1 MAKGKAN
8 KNDKNV
14 KSTTKEEKK
23 VTETKEVK
31 KVVID
36 EPVKVQ
42 KPKSKY
48 DFDKKSIEKG
58 VITVLGA
65 IVFLLAIFFVSNK
78 ITDCDLGKFCDKVE
92 ENKKDVNP
100 LLAEGEVLD
109 ETKMKTLTEINYE
122 EYEKALKSKKTTTVV
137 YLVSDSSYWN
147 QYETPILKSVAYNYD
162 LDIKYLNYDNLT
174 EEQVAAIEK
183 LNKNITKETPALLI
197 VNNKKLVA
205 SQTTP
210 LSTSGMVSFFT
221 DNKII
226 KSEK

>member
-58 VITVLGA
+58 IITVLGA

-174 EEQVAAIEK
+174 EEQVAAIE
-183 LNKNITKETPALLI
+183 
-197 VNNKKLVA
+197 
-205 SQTTP
+205 
-210 LSTSGMVSFFT
+210 
-221 DNKII
+221 
-226 KSEK
+226 